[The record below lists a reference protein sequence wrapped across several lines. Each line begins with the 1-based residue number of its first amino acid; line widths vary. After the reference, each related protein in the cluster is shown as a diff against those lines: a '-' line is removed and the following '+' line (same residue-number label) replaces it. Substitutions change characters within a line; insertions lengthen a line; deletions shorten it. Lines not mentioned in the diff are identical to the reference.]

1 MNQTMINRVISL
13 ISGCVFFSCIGMQE
27 DMHLDMSVLQKI
39 CNYNIDQNSV
49 YIAVERK
56 PLLVLFSGC
65 AGMGKSTLAQEMQQT
80 HKMML
85 FDAYENRVQLK
96 EKYNVF
102 HGGLPVEEKV
112 NKFLSCFN
120 YFLLEVQKSIPNK
133 AIIFDESIDRKEPP
147 LYEKIAYI
155 AQSRAFPLCVVRLEV
170 PRAIAFKR
178 LMDREHN
185 NDENKKHFEQHF
197 NAYYDVYESF
207 DTSRV
212 HYFVTND
219 TESKQPLMDSALSK
233 YIAKTVNP

>member
-1 MNQTMINRVISL
+1 MSQRMIHRMISL
-13 ISGCVFFSCIGMQE
+13 IYVCVFFSCIGMQE
-27 DMHLDMSVLQKI
+27 DMLLDKSILQGI
-39 CNYNIDQNSV
+39 CYYNIDQNSA
-49 YIAVERK
+49 YIEVERK
-56 PLLVLFSGC
+56 PLIVLFSGC

-96 EKYNVF
+96 EKYNAF
-102 HGGLPVEEKV
+102 HVDLPVEEKV

-120 YFLLEVQKSIPNK
+120 YFLIEVKKSISNK

-155 AQSRAFPLCVVRLEV
+155 AQSRAFPLCVIRLEV
-170 PRAIAFKR
+170 PRALAFKR
-178 LMDREHN
+178 LMDRECN
-185 NDENKKHFEQHF
+185 NDESKKHFEQHF

-219 TESKQPLMDSALSK
+219 TESQPPLMNSALSE
-233 YIAKTVNP
+233 YIAEKVNP